1 MQLIGA
7 IVVCDL
13 TDRRPAV
20 AVSLEL
26 RQIFIECEQV
36 DKIFLVKLKSLSL
49 FIFIIAT
56 AGDSAYVGA
65 KFHKYV
71 R

>member
-13 TDRRPAV
+13 IDRRPAA

-26 RQIFIECEQV
+26 RQIFIECE
-36 DKIFLVKLKSLSL
+36 
-49 FIFIIAT
+49 
-56 AGDSAYVGA
+56 
-65 KFHKYV
+65 
-71 R
+71 